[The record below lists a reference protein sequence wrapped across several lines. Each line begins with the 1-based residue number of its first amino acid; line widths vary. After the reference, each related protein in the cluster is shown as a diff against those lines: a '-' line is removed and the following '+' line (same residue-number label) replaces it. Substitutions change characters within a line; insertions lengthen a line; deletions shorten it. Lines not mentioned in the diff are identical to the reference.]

1 MDDERRALQ
10 EAITLID
17 PSLVGE
23 TDLTRVGERFESL
36 DRSLYALPY
45 PLGQLASRPSDI
57 DSAFGL
63 DPLGPERIAGA
74 QEGVTLGRAPLV
86 RNSTSIN
93 QAAVAR
99 ALDDAVREDS
109 DWLTFSTGD
118 MTYGYTRGTRE
129 GQRTA
134 YDTILPRDINSYLRR
149 LNEHIREQVPD
160 FPGLTLEETTI
171 SAADGAYRVPGI
183 RLTPEIRQVISES
196 GIPAFREGGI
206 VSLLN

>member
-1 MDDERRALQ
+1 
-10 EAITLID
+10 
-17 PSLVGE
+17 
-23 TDLTRVGERFESL
+23 
-36 DRSLYALPY
+36 
-45 PLGQLASRPSDI
+45 
-57 DSAFGL
+57 
-63 DPLGPERIAGA
+63 
-74 QEGVTLGRAPLV
+74 
-86 RNSTSIN
+86 
-93 QAAVAR
+93 
-99 ALDDAVREDS
+99 
-109 DWLTFSTGD
+109 